1 MLLSDQKEFIQD
13 LRARAPGSFT
23 LLYDAYGRK
32 IYNLAFRMTGN
43 PDDAEDITQE
53 TFLQV
58 YRHIETYRGTSQI
71 YTWIYAIAKNLCFRF
86 LQRQK
91 RNTFA
96 SIEAL
101 MDEASEVELPAGITA
116 SEKQQLIGQVKDG
129 CLTGLLRCL
138 SFYQRIAFI
147 LYVLLRLPLRDVS
160 NILDKSEGAT
170 KVLIHRARSNLK
182 LFLCEHCSW
191 YAPANP
197 CQCESLLGFSLKQG
211 WVIRSSR
218 REHAAVPL
226 DLRRIEAE
234 IKSIRAVIDLYSSLE
249 AVKPADTLSCRIQE
263 LVRSQDWLI
272 LSGPKA

>member
-1 MLLSDQKEFIQD
+1 MLLTNQAEFIQD
-13 LRARAPGSFT
+13 LRARKPGSFT

-43 PDDAEDITQE
+43 QDDAEDITQE

-58 YRHIETYRGTSQI
+58 YRHIETYREKSQI

-86 LQRQK
+86 LQRQTK
-91 RNTFA
+91 HSFA

-101 MDEASEVELPAGITA
+101 MDEASDVEIPASITA

-129 CLTGLLRCL
+129 CLTGLLGCL

-147 LYVLLRLPLRDVS
+147 LHVLLRLPVRDVS

-191 YAPANP
+191 YAPTNP

-218 REHAAVPL
+218 RDHEDVPL
-226 DLRRIEAE
+226 DIRRIEAE
-234 IKSIRAVIDLYSSLE
+234 IKSIREVIDLYSSLE
-249 AVKPADTLSCRIQE
+249 DVNPSDNLNCRIQE

-272 LSGPKA
+272 LSDQKV